1 MANDEGDIG
10 RLIRAARL
18 SEPEALDRL
27 LNAYRNYLLL
37 LAQMRFDRT
46 LDGKADP
53 SDLVQE
59 TLLKAHQRFGQFRG
73 VSEPELA
80 GWLRQIL
87 ARTLADMVRRYRADA
102 RQVSR
107 ERPLEQAFS
116 GSARVIDGLLAASG
130 TSPTQ
135 AAQRRELGVLLA
147 DALAELNADHRQVI
161 MLRNLQELDWDEVA
175 PEMGRSTSAVRML
188 WTRALKELRP
198 KIEARL

>member
-1 MANDEGDIG
+1 MGDAEGDTS
-10 RLIRAARL
+10 RLIHAARR

-27 LNAYRNYLLL
+27 LKAYRNYLLL
-37 LAQMRFDRT
+37 LAQMQFDHT
-46 LDGKADP
+46 LEGKADP

-59 TLLKAHQRFGQFRG
+59 TLLKAQQRFGQFRG
-73 VSEPELA
+73 ESEAELA

-102 RQVSR
+102 RQVDR

-116 GSARVIDGLLAASG
+116 GSSRVIDGLLAASG

-147 DALAELNADHRQVI
+147 DALAELGADHRQVI

-175 PEMGRSTSAVRML
+175 QAMNRSTSAVRML

-198 KIEARL
+198 KIEVRL